1 MCNNCYHS
9 NGRNKKA
16 WKCLHI
22 EKAHY
27 AQGVCQTCYHSKY
40 TSKGKKVIEDLKC
53 LSSHNNSNI
62 ELEEKIYVEENKNN
76 KIKNATVSFEDAKL
90 NNKNNNNEKCENIKN
105 VKLVFSVKIEK

>member
-53 LSSHNNSNI
+53 LSSHNISNS
-62 ELEEKIYVEENKNN
+62 EPEENKNN
-76 KIKNATVSFEDAKL
+76 KIKNAIVSFEDTKV

-105 VKLVFSVKIEK
+105 GEEILNLVLSVKIEK